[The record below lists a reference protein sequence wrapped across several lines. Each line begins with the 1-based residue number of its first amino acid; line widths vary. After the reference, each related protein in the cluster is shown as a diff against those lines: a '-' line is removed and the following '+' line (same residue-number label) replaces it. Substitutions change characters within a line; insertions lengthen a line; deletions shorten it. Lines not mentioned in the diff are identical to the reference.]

1 MRSGLLDWGLGVSF
15 DFPGFDP
22 EDCEVD
28 PEVETGLGVLEEVV
42 EVLDEE
48 GFA

>member
-1 MRSGLLDWGLGVSF
+1 MRSGLLDWGFRVSF
-15 DFPGFDP
+15 DFPGFDL

-28 PEVETGLGVLEEVV
+28 PEVEAGLGALEEVV

>member
-1 MRSGLLDWGLGVSF
+1 MRSGLLDRGFGVSF
-15 DFPGFDP
+15 DFPAFDP

-28 PEVETGLGVLEEVV
+28 PEAETGLGVLEEVV
-42 EVLDEE
+42 VLDVE

>member
-1 MRSGLLDWGLGVSF
+1 MLDWGFRVSF

-28 PEVETGLGVLEEVV
+28 PEAETGLGVLEEVV